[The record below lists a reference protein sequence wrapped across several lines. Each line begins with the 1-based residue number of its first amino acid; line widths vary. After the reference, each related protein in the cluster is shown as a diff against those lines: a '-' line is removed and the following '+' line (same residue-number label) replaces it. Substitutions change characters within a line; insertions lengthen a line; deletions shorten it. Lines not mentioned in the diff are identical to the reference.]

1 MAIYLNN
8 NVGIKLATAA
18 APTVPSIDISSYVT
32 AVTLTQVVD
41 ELEVTAMGDTAHKF
55 AAGLQAATLSI
66 DFLNDWAASQVMT
79 TLNAAFGQTIAVSMI
94 TVKSVGGTPVA
105 VSATNPSYQFS
116 ILVNNLTPVG
126 SGGVADE
133 ASSSL
138 SFTVNTAVTVSPTI
152 AF

>member
-8 NVGIKLATAA
+8 NVGVKLATAA
-18 APTVPSIDISSYVT
+18 APTTPSIDITSYVT
-32 AVTLTQVVD
+32 AVTLTQIWD
-41 ELEVTAMGDTAHKF
+41 ELEVTTMGDLSHRFT
-55 AAGLQAATLSI
+55 AGLQAATLQL

-79 TLNAAFGQTIAVSMI
+79 TLNAAAGQTLAVSMI
-94 TVKSVGGTPVA
+94 TVKGVA
-105 VSATNPSYQFS
+105 VSATNPSYQFN

-133 ASSSL
+133 AASSL
-138 SFTVNTAVTVSPTI
+138 SFTVNSVVTVSPTV

>member
-8 NVGIKLATAA
+8 KVGVKIATAA

-32 AVTLTQVVD
+32 AVTLTQTFD
-41 ELEVTAMGDTAHKF
+41 ELEVTAMGDVSHRYV
-55 AAGLQAATLSI
+55 AGLQSANLSL
-66 DFLNDWAASQVMT
+66 DFLNDWDASQVMQ
-79 TLNAAFGQTIAVSMI
+79 TLNAAAGQTLAVSMI
-94 TVKSVGGTPVA
+94 TVKGTA
-105 VSATNPSYQFS
+105 VSAANPSYQFN

-126 SGGVADE
+126 NGGVGDE

-138 SFTVNTAVTVSPTI
+138 SFTVNSAVTVSPTV